1 MTAAITNRGSYPEH
15 SKYDIPDFAM
25 PWATARAGLLLR
37 GKVSGPL
44 LRWGVSGYFGL
55 HVSSMSP
62 GTTRLLLVAL
72 AQLKDIKA

>member
-15 SKYDIPDFAM
+15 SKYDIQDFAM
-25 PWATARAGLLLR
+25 PWAPARAGLLLR

-55 HVSSMSP
+55 HVS
-62 GTTRLLLVAL
+62 GLNLLKRGIQAL
-72 AQLKDIKA
+72 ELHTGVC